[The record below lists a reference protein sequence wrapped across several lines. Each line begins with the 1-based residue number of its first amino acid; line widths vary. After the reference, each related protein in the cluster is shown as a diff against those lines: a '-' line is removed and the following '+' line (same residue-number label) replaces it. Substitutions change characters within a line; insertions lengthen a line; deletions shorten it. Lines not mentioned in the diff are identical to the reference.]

1 MVQKQTRYVFLVL
14 LLVGQ
19 SFSLSLCAQEIKKEH
34 FKGQEF
40 SLKEGVLSKIA
51 TFQDQP
57 QPSEN
62 NQQSPIYADPIAEQQ
77 YGIQLY
83 TDSERER
90 AATEVN
96 YGFHG
101 HIYGGMNIPFAS
113 ATDANGNLYITGGSA
128 NTQNPEGNF
137 VTIKID
143 STGNTVWE
151 ARKPGTLYAVE
162 YGMEITVDSLG
173 NPIASGVHWNGNDM
187 DLRTI
192 KYDAQTGAVI
202 WQKTYDGGN
211 QGLDAPAAITTDQ
224 NGNVYVAGI
233 TYTGTSVA
241 YLTLKYDTSGTLLW
255 SVADT
260 NSLVDSWNEPAAIA
274 VDTSGNVVVTGYG
287 GNANY
292 YAGYYTKKYSS
303 TGTELWEQLYNYQPG
318 GTETNSFAKDI
329 AFDANGNYY
338 VTGVFGDDEI
348 IGTIKYDGL
357 GVQQWI
363 ETYQTGTD
371 HTRAFGVEVVSDTI
385 YVGGAH
391 FGGYVDDGLVLIS
404 YKDDGTQNWTAET
417 NNLIEIRVGHL
428 TLDSNHLP
436 VIAGLGDDANTS
448 DHQIRVYK
456 YNTDGTLLKDADYI
470 KPSSNTEGFT
480 NDGFIG
486 MELGSNDSVYITLS
500 LFATAEGGIFEYS
513 NLSLNSATTNPVW
526 TETYSNDGTTRSNM
540 LNSISDGNNNTYVTS
555 SFGAYENGA
564 YITKLSVV
572 KYDDQG
578 DVSWEKIFDPA
589 ANGYGSTGIS
599 VAINSAGEVVIYL
612 SPSVFEDDP
621 LRLKKYDNQGNLLWD
636 IQKNVFSS
644 SLYVFFTD
652 ANDNIYIAGS
662 SQENQTDPFPVFTA
676 MKFSTTGQELWTS
689 YTPSTDTNDN
699 IYALNA
705 GGINSQG
712 ELVLTGAFGEGG
724 FFSEEVDMAVL
735 KYASN
740 GTLQTLTAM
749 PITDHNTSGT
759 DLTIDGNDNS
769 YVTGV
774 KQNKN
779 TGAEELLVVKLNAQN
794 QEQWTS
800 TFTETG
806 RNIRPYAI
814 DQLSTGELIVSGRS
828 YVVGQNN
835 KVILAKYDTT
845 GNEVWSTASDLQRFY
860 KDIHIDDLDNAH
872 ILYQVQTGAFP
883 YRLYYSSAALPLA
896 GLWEVDSQGNSSPE
910 ELFFGPELSSFFP
923 SSLVP
928 LQNGI
933 LLLGGT
939 LGNEAAFYEG
949 LFFFEST
956 HSVLG
961 IDDPNFIDLESNW
974 LGQNYPNPVR
984 DRTFIP
990 FHLNNPAD
998 VQIKLYSITGRF
1010 LFTLAN
1016 DFYNADLNKVEV
1028 DISQLDPGIYIYKL
1042 FSDNFEEAKKMIVE

>member
-1 MVQKQTRYVFLVL
+1 MFHVYKKYCCVLFVFF
-14 LLVGQ
+14 
-19 SFSLSLCAQEIKKEH
+19 SFSILTAQEINNFETQDFH
-34 FKGQEF
+34 GYEF
-40 SLKEGVLSKIA
+40 SLKEGVLSKL
-51 TFQDQP
+51 TRFGGPKTKSKTEQL
-57 QPSEN
+57 
-62 NQQSPIYADPIAEQQ
+62 PIYANPIVTKRFGGKSILAS
-77 YGIQLY
+77 
-83 TDSERER
+83 TDH
-90 AATEVN
+90 AKTNDVG

-113 ATDANGNLYITGGSA
+113 ATDGNGNLYITGSSS
-128 NTQNPEGNF
+128 NTQNPKGNF
-137 VTIKID
+137 VTIKVD
-143 STGNTVWE
+143 ASGNTVWE

-162 YGMEITVDSLG
+162 YGMVITVDDSG

-187 DLRTI
+187 DVRTI

-202 WQKTYDGGN
+202 WEKTYDGGN
-211 QGLDAPAAITTDQ
+211 LGLDAPAAITTDQ
-224 NGNVYVAGI
+224 NGNVYIAGI
-233 TYTGTSVA
+233 TYTGTNVA
-241 YLTLKYDTSGTLLW
+241 YLTLKYDSSGTLSW

-260 NSLVDSWNEPAAIA
+260 NPLADSWNEPSAIA
-274 VDTSGNVVVTGYG
+274 VDANGNVLVTGYS

-303 TGTELWEQLYNYQPG
+303 TGTELWEQLHNYQPG

-329 AFDANGNYY
+329 AIDANGNYY

-348 IGTIKYDGL
+348 IGTIKYDSQ

-371 HTRAFGVEVVSDTI
+371 HTRAFGIEVVSDTI

-391 FGGYVDDGLVLIS
+391 FGDYADDGLVLIS
-404 YKDDGTQNWTAET
+404 YNDDGTQNWVTET
-417 NNLIEIRVGHL
+417 DNLIEIRVGHL
-428 TLDSNHLP
+428 TLDSNNLP
-436 VIAGLGDDANTS
+436 VVAGLGSDANTS
-448 DHQIRVYK
+448 DQRIRVYK
-456 YNTDGTLLKDADYI
+456 YNNDGTLLKEADYL
-470 KPSSNTEGFT
+470 KPASNTEGFT

-486 MELGSNDSVYITLS
+486 MELGNNDSVYITLS
-500 LFATAEGGIFEYS
+500 LFTSAEGGIFEYN
-513 NLSLNSATTNPVW
+513 NLSLNSAATNPVW
-526 TETYSNDGTTRSNM
+526 TQTYSNDGTTRSNM

-555 SFGAYENGA
+555 SFGAYENGE

-578 DVSWEKIFDPA
+578 DIAWEKIFNPA

-599 VAINSAGEVVIYL
+599 VAINSSGEVVVYL

-621 LRLKKYDNQGNLLWD
+621 LRLKKYDNQGNLLWE
-636 IQKNVFSS
+636 IQKNVYGA

-662 SQENQTDPFPVFTA
+662 SRENQADSFPVFTA

-689 YTPSTDTNDN
+689 YTSSPDTNDN
-699 IYALNA
+699 LYALNA
-705 GGINSQG
+705 GGLNSQG

-735 KYASN
+735 KYASD

-759 DLTIDGNDNS
+759 DLIIDANDNV

-779 TGAEELLVVKLNAQN
+779 TGAEELLVVKLNPQN

-800 TFTETG
+800 TFTEAG

-814 DQLSTGELIVSGRS
+814 NQLSTGELIISGRS
-828 YVVGQNN
+828 YIVGQDN

-845 GNEVWSTASDLQRFY
+845 GNEVWSTASDLHRFY
-860 KDIHIDDLDNAH
+860 KDIHIDDLDNTY
-872 ILYQVQTGAFP
+872 ILYQAQAGAFP
-883 YRLYYSSAALPLA
+883 YRLYYSVAALPLA

-910 ELFFGPELSSFFP
+910 ELFFGPELSNFFP
-923 SSLVP
+923 KSLVP
-928 LQNGI
+928 LQNGT
-933 LLLGGT
+933 LLLGGV
-939 LGNEAAFYEG
+939 LSNEAAFFEG

-956 HSVLG
+956 HNVLG
-961 IDDPNFIDLESNW
+961 IDDPNFIGSNSNW
-974 LGQNYPNPVR
+974 LGQNYPNPAR
-984 DRTFIP
+984 DRTLIP
-990 FHLNNPAD
+990 FHLNNPAE
-998 VQIKLYSITGRF
+998 VQIKLYSITGRH
-1010 LFTLAN
+1010 LFTLAH
-1016 DFYNADLNKVEV
+1016 DFYNAGLNEIEV
-1028 DISQLDPGIYIYKL
+1028 DISQLDPGIYLYKL
-1042 FSDNFEEAKKMIVE
+1042 FSDNFEEAKKMIIE